1 MTRTRKRIVELIA
14 NGTADADITAEIIN
28 QLTVRSR
35 LRDEMLGKTE
45 QDWKRYKASWTRKVR
60 CIRLKGQPHHL

>member
-14 NGTADADITAEIIN
+14 NGTAHADITAEIIN

-60 CIRLKGQPHHL
+60 YIRLKGQPHHL